1 MITLIK
7 PDNETLP
14 QPEDRISIFLGGTI
28 EMGNS
33 EDWQTEIYNR
43 LKDVDDTIGF
53 FDNIDVFNPRRDSWD
68 SSWVQEQANPQFNGQ
83 VNWELDNIEDSDI
96 IFFNI
101 LPDSK
106 SPITLMEI
114 GLCKD
119 KGTSVIVCCPDGFY
133 RKGNV
138 DVICSRYGMQQYKDI
153 DSAFGALLTEI
164 NRVGRNKKIK
174 W

>member
-1 MITLIK
+1 MIALIK
-7 PDNETLP
+7 PDNEMLP
-14 QPEDRISIFLGGTI
+14 QPDERISIMLGGTI

-33 EDWQTEIYNR
+33 DDWQTDIYNR
-43 LKDVDDTIGF
+43 LCKVDDTLGF
-53 FDNIDVFNPRRDSWD
+53 FDNLDVLNPRRDSWD
-68 SSWVQEQANPQFNGQ
+68 SSWTQKQSNPQFNEQ
-83 VNWELDNIEDSDI
+83 VNWELDSIEDSDI

-114 GLCKD
+114 GLCKN
-119 KGTSVIVCCPDGFY
+119 KSSVIVCCPEGFY

-138 DVICSRYGMQQYKDI
+138 DIICSRYGMQQYTDI

-164 NRVGRNKKIK
+164 NKAGRNKKIQ

>member
-7 PDNETLP
+7 PDNEKLA
-14 QPEDRISIFLGGTI
+14 QPDDRISIFLGGTI

-33 EDWQTEIYNR
+33 EDWQTEIYNS
-43 LKDVDDTIGF
+43 LKIVDDNMGF
-53 FDNIDVFNPRRDSWD
+53 CDNIDVFNPRRESWD
-68 SSWVQEQANPQFNGQ
+68 SSWTQEQANPQFNGQ

-119 KGTSVIVCCPDGFY
+119 RPSVIVCCPEGFY

-138 DVICSRYGMQQYKDI
+138 DIVCSRYGMQQYTDI

-164 NRVGRNKKIK
+164 NKVSRNKKVS

>member
-14 QPEDRISIFLGGTI
+14 QPDDRISIFLGGTI

-33 EDWQTEIYNR
+33 DDWQTEIYNS
-43 LKDVDDTIGF
+43 LKIVDDNMGF
-53 FDNIDVFNPRRDSWD
+53 CDNIDVFNPRRESWD
-68 SSWVQEQANPQFNGQ
+68 SSWTQEQANPQFNGQ

-119 KGTSVIVCCPDGFY
+119 RPSVIVCCPDGFY
-133 RKGNV
+133 RKGNIDIV
-138 DVICSRYGMQQYKDI
+138 CSRYGMQQYTDI

-164 NRVGRNKKIK
+164 NKVGRNKKIA

>member
-1 MITLIK
+1 MIYEIK
-7 PDNETLP
+7 PDSKDSQNLP
-14 QPEDRISIFLGGTI
+14 GDALRIFLAGSI
-28 EMGNS
+28 DMGSSKKWAS
-33 EDWQTEIYNR
+33 ELVNKMIKINTFEF
-43 LKDVDDTIGF
+43 DVAF
-53 FDNIDVFNPRRDSWD
+53 YNPRRDAWD

-83 VNWELDNIEDSDI
+83 VNWELDNIEDSEI

-106 SPITLMEI
+106 SPITLMEL

-119 KGTSVIVCCPDGFY
+119 RGMSVIVCCPDGFY

-138 DVICSRYGMQQYKDI
+138 DILCSRYGMQQYRDI

-164 NRVGRNKKIK
+164 NRAGRNKILYYTK
-174 W
+174 

>member
-7 PDNETLP
+7 PDNESLP
-14 QPEDRISIFLGGTI
+14 QDGNLSIFLGGTI

-33 EDWQTEIYNR
+33 EDWQTEIYNS
-43 LKDVDDTIGF
+43 LKIVDDNMGF
-53 FDNIDVFNPRRDSWD
+53 CDNIDVFNPRRESWD
-68 SSWVQEQANPQFNGQ
+68 SSWTQEQANPQFNGQ

-119 KGTSVIVCCPDGFY
+119 RPSVIVCCPEGFY

-138 DVICSRYGMQQYKDI
+138 DIVCSRYGMQQYTDI

-164 NRVGRNKKIK
+164 NKVGRNKKIE

>member
-1 MITLIK
+1 MIQEIK
-7 PDNETLP
+7 PDK
-14 QPEDRISIFLGGTI
+14 RIDQKLRENSIVVFLGGTI
-28 EMGNS
+28 ENG
-33 EDWQTEIYNR
+33 TAEIWSSYVIEKMK
-43 LKDVDDTIGF
+43 LTQGMEYDVIF
-53 FDNIDVFNPRRDSWD
+53 MNPRRDEWD
-68 SSWVQEQANPQFNGQ
+68 SSWVQEQSNPQFNGQ

-119 KGTSVIVCCPDGFY
+119 KGISVIVCCPDGFY

-164 NRVGRNKKIK
+164 NRASRNKKTE

>member
-7 PDNETLP
+7 PDNESLP
-14 QPEDRISIFLGGTI
+14 QPDSNISIMLGGTI

-43 LKDVDDTIGF
+43 LKNIDDTLGF

-68 SSWVQEQANPQFNGQ
+68 SSWTQKQSNPQFNEQ
-83 VNWELDNIEDSDI
+83 VNWELDSIEDSDI

-114 GLCKD
+114 GLCKH
-119 KGTSVIVCCPDGFY
+119 KKNVIICCPEGFY

-138 DVICSRYGMQQYKDI
+138 DIVCSRYGMQQYTDI
-153 DSAFGALLTEI
+153 HSAFGALLTEI
-164 NRVGRNKKIK
+164 NKASRNKKVS

>member
-1 MITLIK
+1 MISLIK

-14 QPEDRISIFLGGTI
+14 QPDSNISLFLGGTI
-28 EMGNS
+28 DLANS

-43 LKDVDDTIGF
+43 LKDVDDTLGF
-53 FDNIDVFNPRRDSWD
+53 FDNIDVLNPRRDAWD
-68 SSWVQEQANPQFNGQ
+68 SSWAQKQSNPQFNEQ

-119 KGTSVIVCCPDGFY
+119 KRSVIVCCPEGFY

-138 DVICSRYGMQQYKDI
+138 DIVCSRYGIQQYTDI

-164 NRVGRNKKIK
+164 NKAGRNKKVS

>member
-14 QPEDRISIFLGGTI
+14 QPDDRISIFLGGTI

-33 EDWQTEIYNR
+33 DDWQTDIYKR
-43 LKDVDDTIGF
+43 LCEVDDSIGF

-68 SSWVQEQANPQFNGQ
+68 SSWTQEQANPQFNGQ

-119 KGTSVIVCCPDGFY
+119 RPSVIVCCPEGFY
-133 RKGNV
+133 RKGNIDIV
-138 DVICSRYGMQQYKDI
+138 CSRYGMQQYTDI

-164 NRVGRNKKIK
+164 NKVGRNKKIA

>member
-1 MITLIK
+1 MIYEIK
-7 PDNETLP
+7 PDSENL
-14 QPEDRISIFLGGTI
+14 QNLSEDAIRIFLGGSI
-28 EMGNS
+28 DMGSSKKWAS
-33 EDWQTEIYNR
+33 ELINKMIKVKTFECDIAF
-43 LKDVDDTIGF
+43 L
-53 FDNIDVFNPRRDSWD
+53 NPRRDSWD
-68 SSWVQEQANPQFNGQ
+68 SSWTQEQSNPQFNEQ

-114 GLCKD
+114 GLCKN
-119 KGTSVIVCCPDGFY
+119 KSSVIVCCPDGFY

-138 DVICSRYGMQQYKDI
+138 DIVCSRYGMQQYTDI

-164 NRVGRNKKIK
+164 NKAGRNKKIQ

>member
-7 PDNETLP
+7 PDNESLP
-14 QPEDRISIFLGGTI
+14 QPDSNISIMLGGTI

-43 LKDVDDTIGF
+43 LKNIDDTLGF

-68 SSWVQEQANPQFNGQ
+68 SSWTQKQSNPQFNEQ
-83 VNWELDNIEDSDI
+83 VNWELDSIEDSDI

-114 GLCKD
+114 GLCKH
-119 KGTSVIVCCPDGFY
+119 KKNVIICCPEGFY

-138 DVICSRYGMQQYKDI
+138 EIVCSRYGMQQ
-153 DSAFGALLTEI
+153 
-164 NRVGRNKKIK
+164 
-174 W
+174 

>member
-14 QPEDRISIFLGGTI
+14 QPDDRISIFLGGTI

-33 EDWQTEIYNR
+33 DDWQTDIYKR
-43 LKDVDDTIGF
+43 LCEVDDSIGF

-68 SSWVQEQANPQFNGQ
+68 SSWTQEQANPQFNGQ

-119 KGTSVIVCCPDGFY
+119 RPSVIVCCPEGFY

-138 DVICSRYGMQQYKDI
+138 DIVCSRYGMQQYTDI

-164 NRVGRNKKIK
+164 NKVGRNKKIE